1 MHSKTANIQ
10 PPHKSA
16 TMSPPFAI
24 LRVAK
29 LKTMGNIAGSL
40 SHTYRTRETPNA
52 DPEQATD
59 NQHSKGSPK
68 DVLVALKARL
78 PAKHRKDAVLG
89 LEYFVG
95 ASPEWFAGG
104 KDGSDYFL
112 TAVAWLETKHG
123 KENVVGWSVHRD
135 ESTPHMVAYV
145 VPLVDGK
152 LNAKAF
158 TGGKTA
164 LSKMQTDFARDV
176 GQQFGMARG
185 IEGSRAQHQTIKE
198 FYAQIE
204 KPGQHVTL
212 SPESVQPKVLKKGI
226 FTTDYEAPET
236 VALRLTKAVQ
246 QAYAPAVEGAKLA
259 ASEARRA
266 AEIQKTNQSL
276 SVALKTSQER
286 LQALEKAL
294 KPVLDLA
301 VLAKDQFVELVRSA
315 STKVEAIKRER
326 AEADKARQLDQ
337 ERKRRIN
344 DLARVEKTTAGAA
357 CTFAQHGLAAIRQA
371 GGDTHLVDWAKVERA
386 AVQESIKEHQQSGKS
401 ALEALLKYSPGMV
414 DPELQGASR
423 EAIEKLAGEPLKV
436 PAKSKDRGLSR

>member
-1 MHSKTANIQ
+1 
-10 PPHKSA
+10 
-16 TMSPPFAI
+16 MSPPFAI
-24 LRVAK
+24 LRTAK
-29 LKTMGNIAGSL
+29 LKTMGNVGGSL

-52 DPEQATD
+52 DPERASY
-59 NQHSKGSPK
+59 NEHSRGTP
-68 DVLVALKARL
+68 DEVLAALKARL

-104 KDGSDYFL
+104 KDGSDYFRA
-112 TAVAWLETKHG
+112 AVTWLEAKHG

-164 LSKMQTDFARDV
+164 LSKMQTDFALNV

-185 IEGSRAQHQTIKE
+185 IEGSRAQHQTIKQ

-204 KPGQHVTL
+204 KPGQHVTF

-259 ASEARRA
+259 TSERRRA
-266 AEIQKTNQSL
+266 SEIQKTNESL

-315 STKVEAIKRER
+315 STKVETIKQER
-326 AEADKARQLDQ
+326 AEAEKARQLDQ
-337 ERKRRIN
+337 ERQRRID
-344 DLARVEKTTAGAA
+344 DLVRVEKTTAGAA

-371 GGDTHLVDWAKVERA
+371 GGDAHRVNWSQVERA
-386 AVQESIKEHQQSGKS
+386 AVQESIREHQQSGKS
-401 ALEALLKYSPGMV
+401 ALEAVFRYSPGMV
-414 DPELQGASR
+414 DPERQGATR
-423 EAIEKLAGEPLKV
+423 EAIEKLAGEPV
-436 PAKSKDRGLSR
+436 QAPAKSKDRGLSR